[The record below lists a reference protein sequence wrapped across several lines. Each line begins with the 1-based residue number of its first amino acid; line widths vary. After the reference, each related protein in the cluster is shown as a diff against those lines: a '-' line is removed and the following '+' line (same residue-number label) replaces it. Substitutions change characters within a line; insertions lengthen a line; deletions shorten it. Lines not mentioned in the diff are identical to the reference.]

1 MLSQRKSILATKEK
15 LRFLMIKGISSGV
28 RMSPNQASLFSWKIS
43 LTSSRWLTKSGYW
56 SSCAQAHIFAP
67 KEISEDIPYWLKRDN
82 PSMKIRTSDPSYLKL
97 VDRYLSNV
105 LPLITPLLYS
115 NGGPVIMV
123 QVENEYGAS
132 FCDLEYIGWLRDAF
146 RQYLVDDVILFATDP
161 VDLNELLAVQ
171 RQFEPKGPFVVSE
184 AYTGGLQYWSTKP
197 ETRDTVQVVKTLK
210 ELLDLGA
217 SVNLFPFHGGTNF
230 GYKNAAVGGDSTT
243 SAITIFNSTLFQPL
257 VTSYDFDAPI
267 SEAGDLTEKYKA
279 IRALLG
285 QIVQLPAG
293 DLTKYATKLNLGSVH
308 MHLSL
313 TLSDIMLTHSK
324 RVDSEFP
331 VTFDE
336 LQVDGGYVI
345 YRTSLDFKSRDP
357 SQLTILGLNDRAQV
371 LVDGRLV
378 GTLSR
383 ANNIFST
390 SLNAVKG
397 SELIIVVE
405 NQGRFSFD
413 FDNIYKP
420 TKGII
425 GNVTLGSKTLTNWT
439 HYYDLN
445 LGGNRVDSVKTQT
458 NQPPKLQVPAV
469 YAGSFVVPPG
479 AEGQDTFLR
488 LDGWGKG
495 VAFVNGINIG
505 RYWPDEGPQVTLYVP
520 HVWLRPKSVNY
531 IHLFETECAPC
542 QDRTTC
548 FVSLSDKHV
557 IRGETAEN

>member
-1 MLSQRKSILATKEK
+1 M
-15 LRFLMIKGISSGV
+15 
-28 RMSPNQASLFSWKIS
+28 
-43 LTSSRWLTKSGYW
+43 
-56 SSCAQAHIFAP
+56 
-67 KEISEDIPYWLKRDN
+67 RDN

-97 VDRYLSNV
+97 VNRYLSNV
-105 LPLITPLLYS
+105 LPLIMPLLYS

-123 QVENEYGAS
+123 QIENEYGAS
-132 FCDLEYIGWLRDAF
+132 LCDLEYIGWLRGAF
-146 RQYLVDDVILFATDP
+146 RQYLVNDVILFATDP
-161 VDLNELLAVQ
+161 AFERVLKCSKVDGVYATVDLATRNISNPMDLNQLLAVQ
-171 RQFEPKGPFVVSE
+171 RLFEPEGPFVVSE

-230 GYKNAAVGGDSTT
+230 GYKNAAVRGNLMT
-243 SAITIFNSTLFQPL
+243 SGITIVNSTLFQPL

-267 SEAGDLTEKYKA
+267 SEAGDLMEKYHA
-279 IRALLG
+279 IREVLG
-285 QIVQLPAG
+285 HYVQLPAG
-293 DLTKYATKLNLGSVH
+293 DLAKYATKLNLGSVY

-313 TLSDIMLTHSK
+313 SLPDIMLSHSK
-324 RVDSEFP
+324 RVDSQFP
-331 VTFDE
+331 LTFDDLE
-336 LQVDGGYVI
+336 VDGGYVI

-357 SQLTILGLNDRAQV
+357 SQLTILGLNDRAQI
-371 LVDGRLV
+371 LVDGRLI
-378 GTLSR
+378 GMFSR
-383 ANNIFST
+383 TNNIFST
-390 SLNAVKG
+390 PLNAFKG

-413 FDNIYKP
+413 LDNIYKP

-425 GNVTLGSKTLTNWT
+425 GNVTLGSKTLTNWA

-445 LGGNRVDSVKTQT
+445 IGGNRVDSVKTQT

-469 YAGSFVVPPG
+469 YVGSFVVPPG
-479 AEGQDTFLR
+479 SEGQDTFLR

-531 IHLFETECAPC
+531 IHLFETERAPC
-542 QDRTTC
+542 QDRNTC

-557 IRGETAEN
+557 IHGETAEN